1 MPLSAVFSQD
11 IPRRLGYRAYE
22 LRRLAH
28 PAMRQGWL
36 AYRHGLQVRAA
47 TRRRDEGDR
56 ERWILDELRRTVRR
70 AADMPFWRERFTEAG
85 LHWKTP
91 FTFDDYR
98 RIAPLERADIAAAGE
113 ALLSEEVPVE
123 LRRKMATGGSS
134 GTPTVTWTG
143 PEERGWGESA
153 AEFFERRIGV
163 RRSDRIAYLWGHHLD
178 PVTRASRRERLEDWL
193 FNRRWFDCFRLSP
206 ETLSTFH
213 AELQEFRPRVMICYA
228 SALASLAETIRDAG
242 LTKPVYP
249 TFGFITGA
257 EKLYPAQR
265 ALIEAVFAKP
275 VYERYGG
282 RDIGMIGCQLSLP
295 SSLAYDVD
303 WSNVYVERETPQAE
317 SSMLITKLHADAMP
331 LFRYRTGDIG
341 RFTTDAPAHGPITV
355 LQEVVGRE
363 IQRIWRTD
371 GTWMHGTVV
380 PHLLK
385 DFALHEYQLHQ
396 QESYET
402 ELLLVPR
409 TGFDAAQES
418 EIRRALETNLP
429 GVAFRIR
436 HVEAIPRSAA
446 GKWLP
451 VVSDVRR

>member
-1 MPLSAVFSQD
+1 MPLGAIFSQD
-11 IPRRLGYRAYE
+11 LPRRLGYRAYE
-22 LRRLAH
+22 LRRLAN
-28 PAMRQGWL
+28 PATRHGWL
-36 AYRHGLQVRAA
+36 AYRHGLQARAE
-47 TRRRDEGDR
+47 TRRLDHADR
-56 ERWILDELRRTVRR
+56 ERWMLEELRGAVRR
-70 AADMPFWRERFTEAG
+70 AATLPFWRDRFSQAG
-85 LHWKTP
+85 LQWDTSFSFADFSRLP
-91 FTFDDYR
+91 
-98 RIAPLERADIAAAGE
+98 PLERADIAAAGE
-113 ALLSEEVPVE
+113 RLLHDDVPAE

-153 AEFFERRIGV
+153 AEFFESCIGV
-163 RRSDRIAYLWGHHLD
+163 RRGDRIAYLWGHHLD

-206 ETLSTFH
+206 EVLAGYH

-228 SALASLAETIRDAG
+228 SALASLAETIRDAR
-242 LTKPVYP
+242 LSKPAYP

-257 EKLYPAQR
+257 EKLYTSQR
-265 ALIEAVFAKP
+265 LLIESVFAKP

-282 RDIGMIGCQLSLP
+282 RDIGLIGCQLSPP
-295 SSLAYDVD
+295 SSLSYEVD
-303 WSNVYVERETPQAE
+303 WSNVYVERETPEAE
-317 SSMLITKLHADAMP
+317 ASMLISKLHADAMP

-341 RFTTDAPAHGPITV
+341 RFPAGSPEHGPITV
-355 LQEVVGRE
+355 LHEVVGRE

-396 QESYET
+396 RDSYET
-402 ELLLVPR
+402 ELLVVPR
-409 TGFDAAQES
+409 DGFDSAQET
-418 EIRRALETNLP
+418 EIRHALEMNLP
-429 GVAFRIR
+429 GITLRIR
-436 HVEAIPRSAA
+436 RVDAIPRSPA

>member
-1 MPLSAVFSQD
+1 MPLAAIFSENL
-11 IPRRLGYRAYE
+11 PRRLGSHVYE
-22 LRRLAH
+22 LRRLTR
-28 PAMRQGWL
+28 PATRSAWE
-36 AYRHGLQVRAA
+36 AYRRGLV
-47 TRRRDEGDR
+47 ER
-56 ERWILDELRRTVRR
+56 ERNLLRGDADRQQWILETLRLAARR
-70 AADMPFWRERFTEAG
+70 AAQLPFWRDRFSEAG
-85 LHWKTP
+85 LQWDEAFSFADFSLVP
-91 FTFDDYR
+91 
-98 RIAPLERADIAAAGE
+98 PLERDQVANAADE
-113 ALLSEEVPVE
+113 LLLPQVTAT

-153 AEFFERRIGV
+153 AEFFETRIGV
-163 RRSDRIAYLWGHHLD
+163 RRGDRIAYLWGHHLD
-178 PVTRASRRERLEDWL
+178 PVTRASTRERLEDWL
-193 FNRRWFDCFRLSP
+193 FNRRWYDCFRLSP
-206 ETLSTFH
+206 EVLAGYH
-213 AELQEFRPRVMICYA
+213 ADLQEYCPRVMICYA
-228 SALASLAETIRDAG
+228 SALASLAEAIRDEG
-242 LTKPVYP
+242 LEQPVYP

-265 ALIEAVFAKP
+265 ALIETVFAKP

-282 RDIGMIGCQLSLP
+282 RDIGMIGCQLSPP

-303 WSNVYVERETPQAE
+303 WSNVYVERETPEAE

-331 LFRYRTGDIG
+331 LLRYRTGDIG
-341 RFTTDAPAHGPITV
+341 RFPADAPPHGPITV

-396 QESYET
+396 RESYET

-409 TGFDAAQES
+409 AGFDAAQES
-418 EIRRALETNLP
+418 EIRRALEMNLP
-429 GVAFRIR
+429 GIAFNIR
-436 HVEAIPRSAA
+436 HVDAIRRSAA